1 MTRKTDKKA
10 ANSHTKTRRGV
21 RDTAIPRSKILRN
34 YFVTVGPVLLLTL
47 LAALGILRLHDLSL
61 DSFNSLEGGLL
72 LLVLLTGAVAV
83 TTTFIQ
89 AKTLIRVR
97 NRERAS
103 RRYHYLQETFFE
115 KNPEIMFVKNL
126 DGTYVS
132 ANAMCRRL
140 AAFEGQA
147 EDVIGKNRAE
157 IFPDRVATTL
167 QQQDQQVI
175 ENTEPMEFFTQWKR
189 DEVTYHYKTLRF
201 PIFDEA
207 GEITALGGI
216 ANDITDQAL
225 ARKALQESE
234 QLVRTFIESAPEGV
248 IICDIEGGIT
258 LVNRQA
264 ELIFGFS
271 RDELLS
277 KSLFDLV
284 ISLSEADLRASI
296 ENSKLISEEVFREA
310 KEARGVN
317 NNNRNFPLELLLAPV
332 STNEGA
338 LIICLLRDI
347 SEKML
352 METQLRQSQK
362 MEAIGK
368 LTGGMAHDF
377 NNLLGVI
384 IGNIDLALRKFKEDT
399 AGTKSLLT
407 ARQAAERGAD
417 LTKRMLAV
425 ARQQP
430 LQPKA
435 VSINSVIK
443 ELWEMLPQTLGPDI
457 EMHLELDDKV
467 PPIIVDESG
476 LEGIM
481 LNLAINARDAMPEG
495 GRFCVTTALRPGEEL
510 SAAMPT
516 ISLRNATYAYIAVE
530 DSGTGMSP
538 ETVSR
543 AFEPFFSTKEK
554 GKGSGLGLAMI
565 YGFVKQSKGYI
576 FIDSE
581 LGRGTRIDIYLPVSA
596 EITVDEVEVDTL
608 PHETDSINS
617 ETTVLVVDDEPELL
631 EIATSF
637 LEELGYS
644 VLSARGG
651 QEALGVLAKRPG
663 VDVLITDVVMPG
675 GMSGVALS
683 KTARQLYP
691 KLSVVYVS
699 GYPTDI
705 IEENSGNALEAPL
718 INKPYNRASLASGIL
733 EAMHASQMR
742 S

>member
-1 MTRKTDKKA
+1 MR
-10 ANSHTKTRRGV
+10 
-21 RDTAIPRSKILRN
+21 PR
-34 YFVTVGPVLLLTL
+34 FQVGQERPV
-47 LAALGILRLHDLSL
+47 
-61 DSFNSLEGGLL
+61 
-72 LLVLLTGAVAV
+72 
-83 TTTFIQ
+83 
-89 AKTLIRVR
+89 
-97 NRERAS
+97 
-103 RRYHYLQETFFE
+103 
-115 KNPEIMFVKNL
+115 
-126 DGTYVS
+126 
-132 ANAMCRRL
+132 
-140 AAFEGQA
+140 
-147 EDVIGKNRAE
+147 
-157 IFPDRVATTL
+157 
-167 QQQDQQVI
+167 
-175 ENTEPMEFFTQWKR
+175 
-189 DEVTYHYKTLRF
+189 
-201 PIFDEA
+201 
-207 GEITALGGI
+207 
-216 ANDITDQAL
+216 
-225 ARKALQESE
+225 
-234 QLVRTFIESAPEGV
+234 
-248 IICDIEGGIT
+248 
-258 LVNRQA
+258 
-264 ELIFGFS
+264 
-271 RDELLS
+271 
-277 KSLFDLV
+277 
-284 ISLSEADLRASI
+284 
-296 ENSKLISEEVFREA
+296 
-310 KEARGVN
+310 
-317 NNNRNFPLELLLAPV
+317 
-332 STNEGA
+332 
-338 LIICLLRDI
+338 
-347 SEKML
+347 
-352 METQLRQSQK
+352 
-362 MEAIGK
+362 
-368 LTGGMAHDF
+368 
-377 NNLLGVI
+377 
-384 IGNIDLALRKFKEDT
+384 
-399 AGTKSLLT
+399 
-407 ARQAAERGAD
+407 
-417 LTKRMLAV
+417 
-425 ARQQP
+425 
-430 LQPKA
+430 
-435 VSINSVIK
+435 
-443 ELWEMLPQTLGPDI
+443 
-457 EMHLELDDKV
+457 
-467 PPIIVDESG
+467 ESG